1 MSTYS
6 LSHLDDRS
14 VLSGLATSVSRERGA
29 TAEALAHIAEV
40 DARRL
45 YLPGPSMHAYCV
57 QELHFSKDEAFK
69 RILVARAARKCPA
82 LLPALAEGRLH
93 FTGAVKLAPHLTPEN
108 QAELLAAATHKTK
121 AEIEQLL
128 AEWFPRLDVP
138 AGLHALPASPVP
150 GTEPTT
156 RRAGQLVP
164 EPVEVPAQ
172 PPKLEP
178 LSPRRI
184 GLNGTIDQATHEKM
198 QYAQALFGPLP
209 AGDPLLIDRA
219 YDALIRELEKTRFA
233 ATTRPRSRSGR
244 AIGIRTIP
252 NHVKR
257 AVWERDGGQCT
268 FVSEGGRRCLA
279 RKSLEYDHEVPV
291 ARGGAATVENLHL
304 KCRAH
309 NQYAAE
315 QTFGAEF
322 MSRKREARRA
332 AGRAAQHAPGHVESP
347 AAGQLVPEPVG
358 QASASEVAAGERARV
373 AAAARSEEKDV
384 TPWLRKLGYRADEA
398 RRAAEVCERIPD
410 ATLEERIRLALSY
423 LCPPHRRV
431 SPAKAT

>member
-1 MSTYS
+1 MNAYS

-14 VLSGLATSVSRERGA
+14 LLSGLATSVSRERGA

-45 YLPGPSMHAYCV
+45 YLPAAYPSMHAYCV
-57 QELHFSKDEAFK
+57 HELHFSKDEAFK
-69 RILVARAARKCPA
+69 RILVARAARKCQA

-93 FTGAVKLAPHLTPEN
+93 FTGAVKLAPHLTAEN

-138 AGLHALPASPVP
+138 AALHTLQAPVP
-150 GTEPTT
+150 DTGATT
-156 RRAGQLVP
+156 AARVGQLVP
-164 EPVEVPAQ
+164 EPVEALARARTETPR
-172 PPKLEP
+172 PPSKLTP
-178 LSPRRI
+178 LSPRRS
-184 GLNGTIDQATHEKM
+184 LLQATIGEGTQEKVE
-198 QYAQALFGPLP
+198 YAQALFGPLP

-268 FVSEGGRRCLA
+268 FVSEGGRRCPA
-279 RKSLEYDHEVPV
+279 RKWLEYDHEVPV

-315 QTFGAEF
+315 QAFGAEF
-322 MSRKREARRA
+322 MRRKREA
-332 AGRAAQHAPGHVESP
+332 GRAASRHAPGHGGMQPSEGSHAAMAIEP
-347 AAGQLVPEPVG
+347 ANDN
-358 QASASEVAAGERARV
+358 
-373 AAAARSEEKDV
+373 DV
-384 TPWLRKLGYRADEA
+384 VPWLRALGFRADQA
-398 RRAAEVCERIPD
+398 RRGAEVCERIPD
-410 ATLEERIRLALSY
+410 ASLEDRIRLALSH
-423 LCPPHRRV
+423 LCPRHRP
-431 SPAKAT
+431 SPAIG